1 MTENTLMH
9 RSNGLISCE
18 KLNSSLSRLIIK
30 KTKLEQEYKEIEN
43 TLIHTY
49 HLSEIPKEHSKKL
62 SYDDEIIKF
71 IEKREKIKDEIQ
83 EIDTKIQNKTKMI
96 DIIKQTISNL
106 PPCSVKQILELTF
119 INGYTAKEIAS
130 QLKCSTSNVYKHT
143 RGIQSIFDDVT
154 IEA

>member
-1 MTENTLMH
+1 MH

-30 KTKLEQEYKEIEN
+30 KTKLEQEYHDIED

-49 HLSEIPKEHSKKL
+49 HLSELPKEHSKKM
-62 SYDDEIIKF
+62 SYDDEVIKF
-71 IEKREKIKDEIQ
+71 IEKREEIKGKIQ
-83 EIDTKIQNKTKMI
+83 EIDTKIQSKTRMI
-96 DIIKQTISNL
+96 DIIKQTIENL

-130 QLKCSTSNVYKHT
+130 Q
-143 RGIQSIFDDVT
+143 
-154 IEA
+154 

>member
-1 MTENTLMH
+1 MH

-30 KTKLEQEYKEIEN
+30 KTKLEQEYHDIED

-49 HLSEIPKEHSKKL
+49 HLSELPKEHSKKM
-62 SYDDEIIKF
+62 SYDDEVIKF
-71 IEKREKIKDEIQ
+71 IEKREEIKGKIQ
-83 EIDTKIQNKTKMI
+83 EIDTKIQSKTRMI
-96 DIIKQTISNL
+96 DIIKQTIENL

-130 QLKCSTSNVYKHT
+130 QLKCSISNVYKHT
-143 RGIQSIFDDVT
+143 RGIQSIFDDVKV
-154 IEA
+154 EV

>member
-1 MTENTLMH
+1 MH

-30 KTKLEQEYKEIEN
+30 KTKLEQEYHDIED

-49 HLSEIPKEHSKKL
+49 HLSELPKEHSKKM
-62 SYDDEIIKF
+62 SYDDEVIKF
-71 IEKREKIKDEIQ
+71 IEKREEIKGKIQ
-83 EIDTKIQNKTKMI
+83 EIDTKIQSKTRMI
-96 DIIKQTISNL
+96 DIINQTIENL

-130 QLKCSTSNVYKHT
+130 QLKCSISNVYKHT
-143 RGIQSIFDDVT
+143 RGIQSIFDDVKV
-154 IEA
+154 EV